1 MTVLLVW
8 DSYCYFS
15 VKDIKR
21 GLLSPV
27 TTQWASALQIHQTT
41 FLLLLFCHKNAIS
54 YVYNTYDSILSYCS
68 FPIMIWIMIWILI
81 MNPKMPSHEATEVYV
96 CCQLYFPL
104 IDLRLFLESHL
115 INTRLELHFFPGVNT
130 LLFFNQSI
138 QCSLNWISM
147 FLQVPG
153 KEQILHSVHCS
164 SRQCF
169 RHCVLLINLTVRVCY
184 KMYAWLHPMALS
196 SSVITCL
203 SRLKNF

>member
-115 INTRLELHFFPGVNT
+115 INTRLELHFFLELT
-130 LLFFNQSI
+130 
-138 QCSLNWISM
+138 
-147 FLQVPG
+147 
-153 KEQILHSVHCS
+153 HCS
-164 SRQCF
+164 SLIKASNVHLIEFLCSYKFLERNRF
-169 RHCVLLINLTVRVCY
+169 FILFTAVLDSVLDTVYC
-184 KMYAWLHPMALS
+184 
-196 SSVITCL
+196 
-203 SRLKNF
+203 